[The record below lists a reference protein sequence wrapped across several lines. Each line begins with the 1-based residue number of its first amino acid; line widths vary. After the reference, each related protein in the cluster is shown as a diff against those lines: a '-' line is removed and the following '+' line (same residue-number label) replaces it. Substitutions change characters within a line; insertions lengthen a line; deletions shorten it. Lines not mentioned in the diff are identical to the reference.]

1 MSSEKLSAMIPKG
14 QPFEFEGLDVRPGFR
29 ANDGGAHTY
38 TANFMITEE
47 MWNAIKTIPRHR
59 MIKGILLWY
68 DDDADL
74 ARDAKPAAEPD
85 PFAGVAEAYP
95 DDGGPAR
102 PLPLPPK
109 EPPTKGPW
117 SAFWRECYAHGIQ
130 NVPALHKELGCNGMG
145 DSVRLKLRER
155 FKEDS
160 LTKVSPDRFQAWC
173 ATKRLQEV
181 LALTEQ
187 ALSKIGGIEYKWGK
201 KARKEDAA

>member
-1 MSSEKLSAMIPKG
+1 MAKIE
-14 QPFEFEGLDVRPGFR
+14 FR
-29 ANDGGAHTY
+29 AFIPPILSGIRTGGETMRVTFDIPSSDIKDAVALIALRDTPLRITVEVDDSK
-38 TANFMITEE
+38 TATQ
-47 MWNAIKTIPRHR
+47 
-59 MIKGILLWY
+59 
-68 DDDADL
+68 
-74 ARDAKPAAEPD
+74 PAPD
-85 PFAGVAEAYP
+85 PFDGVAEAYP
-95 DDGGPAR
+95 DDDGPAR
-102 PLPLPPK
+102 PLPLPEK

-145 DSVRLKLRER
+145 DSVKLKLRER

-201 KARKEDAA
+201 KAQKEDAA